1 MLRDG
6 LGSFGSRAD
15 ELVMRLCCKVPEN
28 SRCPR
33 RPGWCWPVAA
43 AGNARQSKLTTAVY
57 YRVQT
62 EGLQLD

>member
-6 LGSFGSRAD
+6 LASFGVRAD
-15 ELVMRLCCKVPEN
+15 ELVMRLCCKVPEI
-28 SRCPR
+28 RDAP
-33 RPGWCWPVAA
+33 PVRLVLGCCRH
-43 AGNARQSKLTTAVY
+43 GNACQSKLTKAVY